1 MESLPNIEEIDF
13 QKHLQVLQRR
23 WLPAISI
30 FGVIVTSVSM
40 YAFSL
45 KPTYEARGSVLVK
58 TDRTSTLTGLG
69 ENVGKL
75 EPLTREGNPLETQ
88 AKIVESV
95 PILQETIKTLKLR
108 DKKGKPLEI
117 DTLEKT
123 LKVKAAPGT
132 DVLEISYSDN
142 NPRLA
147 ARVVNK
153 IIDIY
158 INTNVR
164 ENQTETIS
172 ARNFIM
178 KQLPESERSVRQSEL
193 ALRKF
198 KERNNVLVLEQEA
211 INAVNTIS
219 KLEEEITEAQS
230 EFVQVSAKVQKLRT
244 QAKANSEQAV
254 AYADL
259 SEVKGTQEVLTQLQ
273 QAETQLQVERTRFN
287 SEHPS
292 VINLKEKITA
302 LKSLLAKR
310 TSQVASSSQVISAG
324 NLQMGELRQKLLG
337 ELVKDENERIALE
350 NKILKLSQEK
360 LGYQKRASVLPK
372 LEQVQREHER
382 QLKAAQT
389 TYETLLTRLQ
399 EAEVSQYQKV
409 GNARTISR
417 ALVPTKPS
425 GPKKKMF
432 IGASILGGLVLGAIA
447 AFGLDLVDR
456 SLKTVREAR
465 GLFKYTLLGVIPSVN
480 KRSKNNAWLDANDS
494 SMPRVVVDAR
504 EFPLIDA
511 YQMLQANLKF
521 LSSDRE
527 IKAIVVT
534 SSVSKEGKS
543 EVAANLAL
551 AMSQVGRK
559 VLLVDAD
566 MRRPVQHHIWNLTNA
581 IGLSNVMVE
590 QIASDTAIHKVM
602 PNLFVL
608 PSGVLPP
615 NPVSLLDS
623 NRMMTLVDSFTQDYD
638 FIIFDTPSLAGTA
651 DAAVLSK
658 LVDGTLLV
666 VRPGTIDYSSA
677 QAAKEFLVQSGQNV
691 LGIVINGVSLKHEP
705 DSYFYYSKDSIESDT
720 RMLPGVFARN
730 TNMSVVAKSDTF
742 EKHR

>member
-23 WLPAISI
+23 WLPAIGI
-30 FGVIVTSVSM
+30 FGVVVTAASM

-45 KPTYEARGSVLVK
+45 KPTYEAEGSVLVK
-58 TDRTSTLTGLG
+58 ADRTSTLTGLG
-69 ENVGKL
+69 ENAGKL
-75 EPLTREGNPLETQ
+75 EALTREGNPLETQ
-88 AKIVESV
+88 AKIVKSV
-95 PILQETIKTLKLR
+95 PILQETIKTLKLQ
-108 DKKGKPLEI
+108 DTEGKPLEI
-117 DTLEKT
+117 DVLEKA

-142 NPRLA
+142 NPQLA
-147 ARVVNK
+147 ANIVNK
-153 IIDIY
+153 VIDIY
-158 INTNVR
+158 ITTNVKD
-164 ENQTETIS
+164 NQTETIS
-172 ARNFIM
+172 ARKFIV
-178 KQLPESERSVRQSEL
+178 KQLPESERSVRQAEFN
-193 ALRKF
+193 LRKF
-198 KERNNVLVLEQEA
+198 KEKNNVLVLQQEA
-211 INAVNTIS
+211 TNAVNTIS

-230 EFVQVSAKVQKLRT
+230 QLVQVSAKVQKLRT

-254 AYADL
+254 EYADL

-273 QAETQLQVERTRFN
+273 QAEAQLQVERTRFN
-287 SEHPS
+287 PGHPS
-292 VINLKEKITA
+292 VINLEEKITA
-302 LKSLLAKR
+302 LKGLLSER
-310 TSQVASSSQVISAG
+310 TAQVANSSQGIPAG

-337 ELVKDENERIALE
+337 ELVENENEGIALE
-350 NKILKLSQEK
+350 TKIANLSQAK
-360 LGYQKRASVLPK
+360 SGYQQRASTLPK
-372 LEQVQREHER
+372 LEQIQREYER
-382 QLKAAQT
+382 KLKASQT

-417 ALVPTKPS
+417 ALVPTKPN
-425 GPKKKMF
+425 GPKKIIF
-432 IGASILGGLVLGAIA
+432 IGAGIVGGILLGAIA
-447 AFGLDLVDR
+447 GFGLDIIDR

-465 GLFKYTLLGVIPSVN
+465 QLFKYTLLGVIPSVN
-480 KRSKNNAWLDANDS
+480 KRSKNHTWLDAIDS
-494 SMPRVVVDAR
+494 SIPRVAVDVNQ
-504 EFPLIDA
+504 FPLGDA

-543 EVAANLAL
+543 EIAANLAL
-551 AMSQVGRK
+551 AMSHVGRK

-590 QIASDTAIHKVM
+590 QIASDTATHEVM

-615 NPVSLLDS
+615 NPVALLDS
-623 NRMMTLVDSFTQDYD
+623 KRMATLVESFTQDYD
-638 FIIFDTPSLAGTA
+638 FVIFDTPSLAGTA

-677 QAAKEFLVQSGQNV
+677 NAAKEFLVQSGQNV
-691 LGIVINGVSLKHEP
+691 LGMVINGVNVRREP

-720 RMLPGVFARN
+720 IPRSGVFARN
-730 TNMSVVAKSDTF
+730 SHVEVGNSNTYGKKS
-742 EKHR
+742 